1 MCGIAG
7 FAGSGQSATVTA
19 ALTAMTGRL
28 AHRGPDGEGVFID
41 PRWEVALGHR
51 RLVVIDPSGGRQPME
66 DQEGHIVVVFNGE
79 IYNHHELRQDLQARG
94 YRFRSDHSDTEVL
107 VHGFKEWGE
116 DLPLRL
122 NGMFAFAILDRRDG
136 RLFLARDRFG
146 EKPLYYVHRP
156 GLFAFASEI
165 SALLCHPEIRA
176 EPDRAAARKFM
187 AYGFVPAPRT
197 LYAGVHKLPHG
208 HAFLLD
214 LASGGGRV
222 RPYYRFRI
230 ETDPPPGNEDQWAE
244 ELEAR
249 LAKAVKL
256 RLESDVP
263 LGILLSGGLD
273 SSAILSFAGDC
284 RPASGI
290 DTFCMGFREASFDE
304 SAYARTMA
312 AHVGSR
318 HHEDLCD
325 LDRARRFV
333 EELGRILD
341 DPINDP
347 SIIPTSLVFEF
358 VRRHVTVALSGD
370 GGDELFAGYDPFAVL
385 DRAHRYHR
393 LVPRPVHRAIEILAG
408 CLPISERNMAFDF
421 KLRRGLRGLSHRPA
435 LWSPVWLGPLGPD
448 EVAGLAREPVD
459 PEDLYSEAI
468 ALWDGSPHLG
478 MGDRVLE
485 FYTNFYLAEDILVKT
500 DRASMRVSLES
511 RAPFLDVELTDFVRR
526 LPYSAKFR
534 NGRGKHLLR
543 RALSRRLPAAILE
556 RPKKGFGIPLVK
568 WLKEFDRLPVPAVPG
583 LLDEHG
589 FARMWDEHRAGRRD
603 HRSGLWSWIVLNQTL
618 AEASKRVP
626 GLRSDIGLQPDQ
638 GVPS

>member
-7 FAGSGQSATVTA
+7 FVGCGDSAILA
-19 ALTAMTGRL
+19 AMTDRL
-28 AHRGPDGEGVFID
+28 RHRGPDGEGAFVD
-41 PRWEVALGHR
+41 PRWRAFLGHR
-51 RLVVIDPSGGRQPME
+51 RLVVIDPTGGHQPME
-66 DQEGHIVVVFNGE
+66 DDEGRIVVVFNGE
-79 IYNHHELRQDLQARG
+79 IYNHHELRQELVARG

-116 DLPLRL
+116 ALPTRL
-122 NGMFAFAILDRRDG
+122 NGMFAFAILDRSAG

-165 SALLCHPEIRA
+165 SALLRHPEIHA

-187 AYGFVPAPRT
+187 AYGFVPAPNT
-197 LYAGVHKLPHG
+197 LYAGVRKLPHG
-208 HAFLLD
+208 YTFSLD
-214 LASGGGRV
+214 LADDTGRAQA
-222 RPYYRFRI
+222 YYRFRI
-230 ETDPPPGNEDQWAE
+230 EPDPPPGGEDQWAD

-263 LGILLSGGLD
+263 LGILLSGGID
-273 SSAILSFAGDC
+273 SSAVLSFAADY
-284 RPASGI
+284 RPAAGI
-290 DTFCMGFREASFDE
+290 DTFCMGFLEASFDE
-304 SAYARTMA
+304 SAYARIMA

-318 HHEDLCD
+318 HHEDICD
-325 LDRARRFV
+325 LDRARSFI
-333 EELGRILD
+333 EELGRTLD

-370 GGDELFAGYDPFAVL
+370 GGDELLAGYDPFAVL
-385 DRAHRYHR
+385 QRARLYHR

-408 CLPISERNMAFDF
+408 CLPISERNMTFDF
-421 KLRRGLRGLSHRPA
+421 KLRRGLRGLILRPA
-435 LWSPVWLGPLGPD
+435 LWPAVWLGPLGPR
-448 EVAGLAREPVD
+448 ELADLVDEPVD
-459 PEDLYSEAI
+459 LEDLYSEAI
-468 ALWDGSPHLG
+468 ALWDANPHLE
-478 MGDRVLE
+478 MGDRFLE

-511 RAPFLDVELTDFVRR
+511 RAPFLDVELADFVRR

-534 NGRGKHLLR
+534 NGRGKYLLR
-543 RALSRRLPAAILE
+543 RVLARRLPAAILD
-556 RPKKGFGIPLVK
+556 RPKRGFGVPLVK
-568 WLKEFDRLPVPAVPG
+568 WLKELDRLPEAVVPG
-583 LLDEHG
+583 LFDERG
-589 FARMWDEHRAGRRD
+589 FARMWDEHRQGHRD

-618 AEASKRVP
+618 AEALKT
-626 GLRSDIGLQPDQ
+626 
-638 GVPS
+638 